1 MANVR
6 FVLEYPN
13 KEIETKILLI
23 TRFNNKRI
31 VYYLPVKVYPKY
43 WDKSRQ
49 RVRNVAAA
57 KDKSSI
63 NSLLNDLEN
72 KVSAFYDECV
82 VKGVSISKTNLK
94 KFLDDYFAPINEEE
108 KSFFGFIDKVIEAY
122 EIKINPNTGRP
133 ITKGTIKSL
142 KGTKAVLE
150 LFEAAKYKLTFEA
163 ITLDFYYD
171 LIAWCNSKNYA
182 TNNTG
187 KHIKNL
193 KTFMG
198 EAVEQS
204 LTNNMA
210 FKGKRFIVL
219 KEEVDNI
226 YLTVD
231 ELKKM
236 YALDLSDKPQ
246 HERARDLFL
255 IGAFTGL
262 RVSDFNDLKPENII
276 LRSNTHMLK
285 VDTKKTGQKVIIPLH
300 PIVVEILE
308 KNGSKP
314 PTTMADQTI
323 NYKIKEVGEMAE
335 IKDIESTAK
344 SKGGI
349 KENKHVPKYE
359 LIKTHTARRSFCTN
373 AYLAGVPVIDIMAI
387 STHTTE
393 SSFMKYIK
401 VTKEQQADRMA
412 QHPFFTDKNSIHT

>member
-6 FVLEYPN
+6 FVLEFP
-13 KEIETKILLI
+13 KKDVETKILLI
-23 TRFNNKRI
+23 SRFHNTRL
-31 VYYLPVKVYPKY
+31 VYYLPVKILPNY
-43 WDKSRQ
+43 WDKARQ
-49 RVRNVAAA
+49 RIKNVAAA
-57 KDKSSI
+57 KDKLSI

-72 KVSAFYDECV
+72 KVAAFIDNCV
-82 VKGVSISKTNLK
+82 VNGLPLSKISLK
-94 KFLDDYFAPINEEE
+94 KFLDEFFAPVNEKE
-108 KSFFGFIDKVIEAY
+108 KSFFGFIDKLIESY
-122 EIKINPNTGRP
+122 EVKINPSTGRP

-150 LFEAAKYKLTFEA
+150 LFETAKYHLSFEV

-171 LIAWCNSKNYA
+171 FIAWCNTKKYA

-187 KHIKNL
+187 KHLKNL
-193 KTFMG
+193 KMFMG
-198 EAVEQS
+198 EAVEQE
-204 LTNNMA
+204 LTNNLA
-210 FKGKRFIVL
+210 FRSKRFVVL

-226 YLTVD
+226 YLTVT
-231 ELKKM
+231 ELKTM
-236 YALDLSDKPQ
+236 YSLDLSDKPQ

-276 LRSNTHMLK
+276 KRIDGYRLK
-285 VDTKKTGQKVIIPLH
+285 VDTKKTGQKVVIPLH

-308 KNGSKP
+308 KNGGKP
-314 PTTMADQTI
+314 PKNMPDQTI
-323 NYKIKEVGEMAE
+323 NYKIKDVGGLAE
-335 IKDIESTAK
+335 LDEIESTTK
-344 SKGGI
+344 SKGGL
-349 KENKHVPKYE
+349 KVNKHVPKFT

-393 SSFMKYIK
+393 SSFMRYIK

-412 QHPFFTDKNSIHT
+412 QHPFFKDTAS

>member
-1 MANVR
+1 MSNVR
-6 FVLEYPN
+6 FSLRSPKSDTETPIHLIYRLKTEKLVYP
-13 KEIETKILLI
+13 LG
-23 TRFNNKRI
+23 
-31 VYYLPVKVYPKY
+31 VKVHPSHWKTET
-43 WDKSRQ
+43 Q

-57 KDKSSI
+57 KNKVAI
-63 NSLLNDLEN
+63 NTLLNNLEN
-72 KVSAFYDECV
+72 KVSAFVDGCIV
-82 VKGVSISKTNLK
+82 DGLPLSKFSLK
-94 KFLDDYFAPINEEE
+94 KFLDDYFAPVNEQE
-108 KSFFGFIDKVIEAY
+108 KSFFGFIDKLILSY
-122 EIKINPNTGRP
+122 EGKINPSTGRP

-150 LFEAAKYKLTFEA
+150 LFETAKYRLSFDV

-171 LIAWCNSKNYA
+171 FIAWCNTKNYA

-193 KTFMG
+193 KMFMG
-198 EAVEQS
+198 EAVEKE
-204 LTNNMA
+204 LTNNIA
-210 FKGKRFIVL
+210 FKSKRFVVL

-226 YLTVD
+226 YLTIN

-236 YALDLSDKPQ
+236 YQLDLSAKPQ

-276 LRSNTHMLK
+276 KRIDGYRLK

-308 KNGSKP
+308 KNGGKP
-314 PTTMADQTI
+314 PKTLPDQTI
-323 NYKIKEVGEMAE
+323 NYKIKDVGELAE
-335 IKDIESTAK
+335 LDEIETSSK
-344 SKGGI
+344 SKGGL
-349 KENKHVPKYE
+349 KVSKHVPKYM

-373 AYLAGVPVIDIMAI
+373 AYLTGVPVIDIMAI

-412 QHPFFTDKNSIHT
+412 QHPFFTGKAI